1 MQKLFSITCHMH
13 RLNNV
18 VAVSS
23 SCVCVSSMKR
33 NSEIDRI
40 EEIVGRDTKKVCIAK
55 SIVIVRNVL
64 NSTQLG
70 VAKNS

>member
-1 MQKLFSITCHMH
+1 MH

-55 SIVIVRNVL
+55 SIVYCAKCIKQY
-64 NSTQLG
+64 STRCSQ
-70 VAKNS
+70 K